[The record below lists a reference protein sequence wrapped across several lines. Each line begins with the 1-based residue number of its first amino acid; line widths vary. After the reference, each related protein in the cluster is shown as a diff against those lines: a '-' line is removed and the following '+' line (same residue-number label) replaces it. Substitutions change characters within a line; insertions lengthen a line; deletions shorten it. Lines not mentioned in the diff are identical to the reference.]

1 MSCTCL
7 MHGGL
12 WGKAVV
18 VVFRDGIILCVCK
31 EEGNTQMQAAQE
43 LSHGHFPAS
52 GLCSSSNVPLVL

>member
-18 VVFRDGIILCVCK
+18 VVFRDGISLCVCK
-31 EEGNTQMQAAQE
+31 EEGNTQMQVARD
-43 LSHGHFPAS
+43 LLYGYFPAS
-52 GLCSSSNVPLVL
+52 GFAATAMSL